1 LRLPEVLSVSY
12 FFVEVRKKMASAE
25 IMIMGGFLLLIAF
38 WHGFVLMRLPPGDF
52 DPLTGAELSPDGGR
66 VSGQTPV
73 ATELDES
80 QEKDELEEEVLE
92 HYIRSSSIADELEGI
107 EVDSFKRNEEYYL
120 GRLRTGRAEMFQAYK
135 LVPEERSELKSELY
149 EIVQEWNR
157 MCKLSRRAFVFSDGS
172 LSIRSDRL
180 TASELENVLSNG

>member
-1 LRLPEVLSVSY
+1 
-12 FFVEVRKKMASAE
+12 MASAE

-38 WHGFVLMRLPPGDF
+38 WHGFVLMRLPLGNF

-73 ATELDES
+73 ATELNES
-80 QEKDELEEEVLE
+80 QEEDELSEEILE
-92 HYIRSSSIADELEGI
+92 HYIRSSSIADELAEI
-107 EVDSFKRNEEYYL
+107 EVESFKRNEDYYL

-135 LVPEERSELKSELY
+135 LVPEDRSELKSELY
-149 EIVQEWNR
+149 ELAQEWNR

-172 LSIRSDRL
+172 FSIRSDWL
-180 TASELENVLSNG
+180 TASELEEVVNDST